1 MVSNLSFFNGC
12 FDKGRLKS
20 LISWS
25 LINCGEQFTIEL
37 VENLKDV
44 GFEYATQAGVSLSL
58 DDLKIPPSKVTLVS
72 EAELQ
77 VISAQIEYKRGHL
90 TAVEKFQQ
98 LIDTW
103 HRTSETLKQNV
114 IEHFRA
120 TDILNPVYM
129 MAFSGARGNVSQV
142 RQLVGMRGLMADP
155 QGQIIDFPIRSNFR
169 EGLTLTEYVISCYG
183 ARKGLVDTAL
193 RTANSGYLTRR
204 LVDVSQHVIVREFDC
219 RTPRGIFLSDM
230 TEGPKVLLSLQN
242 RLLGRVLA
250 EDIYTDLKPTN
261 EIRLTNRPITFLKPS
276 SNAKQNLNFSLTVAL
291 NPKEVP
297 VTAKANN
304 KNIITP
310 NLALSKSSGVPGKQ
324 AKLANLTTNT
334 VSSLVNPEG
343 VNPWEFL
350 NLPQS
355 NLVASKNQEISLT
368 LAEKIAKLRIKV
380 LVRSPLTCQARRSIC
395 QLCYGWSLAHGNL
408 VSLGEAVGIL
418 AAQSIGEPGTQL
430 TMRTFHTG
438 GVFSGDLM
446 TEIRAP
452 FNGVINF
459 TEALQGVLI
468 RTPHG
473 KIAFLTKTRGYF
485 YITPCPLVLSIGKDP
500 NQQGIQPK
508 VVNLTTNKVSSL
520 GNGQGEEK
528 LENHL
533 VKKEVSSLRYKFQIP
548 ASTILFVR
556 QKEFVLEKQLIAE
569 FSSISTQTNQR
580 IRAKHNLN
588 SELEGQVF
596 FDDVFLSLK
605 RGKNDDDDV
614 TRIAQKLGSIW
625 ILSGKIY
632 QTMVPTSF
640 FPKSGDLIDSNSVIN
655 QILVISPYTGF
666 LGKINK
672 KKLLNLPLGFT
683 SQVKLRATLSSGE
696 VKEPIYNILEN
707 PPLAI
712 QSEKPEGKQPK
723 VVDKVSDN
731 LLHDLNE
738 KPNIQFRGVI
748 EDRNY
753 DSPSGFTAS
762 RKSLF
767 IKNPILNSNSIRR
780 LKSFTELKKRYDNSR
795 SAPLSLSSTKMK
807 TSGLLQNPGNLLPR
821 KNLSLSSTLLSF
833 NVKKVSYSQVGYFIT
848 FWNNRELSLDLTK
861 TSNKKVENINLLPYS
876 VSKKQSLHSLTLGVT
891 SSVKRGLDFY
901 PALTVTGTPSG
912 FRATGIQP
920 KVVNLTTNKVSSLV
934 NPFGGDHL
942 DLKQNWD
949 FKQNWLKNKICL
961 SKTDLFFLSTSLKQE
976 LSNSE
981 NLKELLYLQSFPKN
995 YKTQTGGI
1003 LFNDSLYLDN
1013 NGGQIFWIPEETYK
1027 LNLKTFVIPT
1037 HTGFTLFPLFGF
1049 SQVNLKKFLQKSP
1062 KKWINNNFPLLSK
1075 YNLQGKIINF
1085 SSKMSG
1091 WLQLKPSKNLSTYT
1105 KINSKPLK
1113 LKSSSVKTT
1122 KSLVS
1127 NFFKKETFPER
1138 GGLAN
1143 SFSKPAFWEIHRL
1156 KTLLSNQSSNPKN
1169 IATLPIKTIYFR
1181 RNPYIL
1187 VKQKYLKSYKI
1198 LPYKENY
1205 PNNFSK
1211 FGKISSVPKLPEVAR
1226 EKTWFVP
1233 VARHPEGVNPFGV
1246 PVTERASTNLG
1257 NQTDLHKLAW
1267 FVGFK
1272 EYKFNKDFL
1281 NEEYHTGL
1289 KPKVPFINSQFSFT
1303 SKNSILTTFLKLD
1316 EVSQLGFIS
1325 TKKQF
1330 GDSNNIVNQKPSLKA
1345 QLPKIKSFSTNNDSF
1360 EIGIKSGWVYFPRN
1374 KVDFQSY
1381 HKQIIKPGSSFTD
1394 NIEFDQHITYIECIS
1409 IPLFLSNNY
1418 KCYFSTFQVKEKNL
1432 SLKLKLN
1439 LQELIEEF
1447 PVPLLRRNSHIS
1459 FLLDNKTHLLCQN
1472 LNGKHLN
1479 FFLFKLQKSLS
1490 LHKLILEERPFPLH
1504 VLTLGEIDLV
1514 TQGIPNYIKLGSH
1527 ITLAY
1532 DKIYYIKNRN
1542 QRYSSST
1549 QNKNITYSAFKIE
1562 EDSLL
1567 KKSNSFYL
1575 AKSYLKGLQP
1585 KVVNLTTNKVSSLG
1599 KNLKILNNRSIT
1611 QIAFFNIN
1619 SFVFQ
1624 SILPKQLV
1632 TKSFSKASKV
1642 SDLPKLHID
1651 RDSTW
1656 EINPIG
1662 AKNKFKTNEICS
1674 VKLETSFFTP
1684 SFCILIRKVTQYSIF
1699 KSKYYKKLLSE
1710 NNQRGIISNPLNS
1723 IGILTNL
1730 TWFNKQIETQLFSSF
1745 PSADLQINSS
1755 LRFKNSR
1762 QTFVT
1767 KQLNI
1772 FEFFILLNIPKRFPF
1787 KIAKVDLNL
1796 KQLLSPLNLTKAGS
1810 LEMSELGM
1818 QAKLANLATFSS
1830 LVNPFGENLVDYY
1843 SPVALPVT
1851 TRAKRPKI
1859 FTNNIQ
1865 VLTLKQKFSTNYKN
1879 NFFKYLELFY
1889 QTNCLEFIVFRNI
1902 DNSSFMVPALKNKT
1916 PKASSRSRTF
1926 VTNFVGNLGMQAKLA
1941 NPSGFTTQFTN
1952 TRVLLH
1958 SQNYIF
1964 TNNPLSLTDF
1974 FSPYRGEIIEI
1985 RSDSLGKQSC
1995 FFLTEKDQ
2003 LCFSTDTKIPST
2015 FVGKLIRYGEQ
2026 IAENL
2031 AIPDSG
2037 QIIQVDKSKVILRKA
2052 QPILFSSKGIF
2063 YVHHGDFVEKNSPL
2077 LTLFYQRLKTGDI
2090 VQGIP
2095 RIEQLFEARQA
2106 KEGELLSENLNYK
2119 LHAFFKKY
2127 TKIYIP
2133 RDATRISLEKTQQLL
2148 IDGVQKVYHSQ
2159 GVTIADKHLEI
2170 IVRQMTSKVKII
2182 EGGRSGLLRG
2192 ELIDLSWIEMV
2203 NNGIDSQKAE
2213 YEPVILGIT
2222 KAALE
2227 TESFISAASF
2237 QETTRILAR
2246 AAIERKTDFLR
2257 GLKENVIL
2265 GHLIPAG
2272 TGFSRLYNP
2281 VKSTY
2286 IGNSK
2291 KSEIW
2296 NKILPLLKKKKIPN

>member
-230 TEGPKVLLSLQN
+230 TEGPKVLFSLQN

-261 EIRLTNRPITFLKPS
+261 EIRLTNRPITFLKPNF
-276 SNAKQNLNFSLTVAL
+276 NAKQNLNFSPT
-291 NPKEVP
+291 
-297 VTAKANN
+297 NN
-304 KNIITP
+304 KNIISP
-310 NLALSKSSGVPGKQ
+310 NLALSKLSGVPGGEY
-324 AKLANLTTNT
+324 
-334 VSSLVNPEG
+334 V
-343 VNPWEFL
+343 
-350 NLPQS
+350 NLPQT
-355 NLVASKNQEISLT
+355 NLVASKNQEISLP

-459 TEALQGVLI
+459 TEALQGILI

-485 YITPCPLVLSIGKDP
+485 YITSAKK
-500 NQQGIQPK
+500 NF
-508 VVNLTTNKVSSL
+508 KVSKQSL
-520 GNGQGEEK
+520 LTLPSQGEEK
-528 LENHL
+528 LEKHL
-533 VKKEVSSLRYKFQIP
+533 VKKEVSSLRQKFQIP

-580 IRAKHNLN
+580 IKAKHNLN

-605 RGKNDDDDV
+605 IGKNDDDDV
-614 TRIAQKLGSIW
+614 TRTAQKLGSIW

-640 FPKSGDLIDSNSVIN
+640 FPKPGDLIDSNSVIN

-666 LGKINK
+666 LGKTNK
-672 KKLLNLPLGFT
+672 KKLLSLPLGFT
-683 SQVKLRATLSSGE
+683 SQVKLKATFSSGE
-696 VKEPIYNILEN
+696 VEGPVYNIPEK

-712 QSEKPEGKQPK
+712 QPDKPEE
-723 VVDKVSDN
+723 KVSDN

-738 KPNIQFRGVI
+738 KPNIKFQGVI
-748 EDRNY
+748 EDRNH
-753 DSPSGFTAS
+753 AS
-762 RKSLF
+762 ASQKSLF

-795 SAPLSLSSTKMK
+795 NAPLSLSSTKMK

-821 KNLSLSSTLLSF
+821 KNLSLSCTLLSF
-833 NVKKVSYSQVGYFIT
+833 SVKKVSYSKFGYFIT
-848 FWNNRELSLDLTK
+848 FWNNKQLSLDLTK
-861 TSNKKVENINLLPYS
+861 TSNNKVENLNLLPYS
-876 VSKKQSLHSLTLGVT
+876 ISKKQSLHFLTLGVT
-891 SSVKRGLDFY
+891 SSVKRELDLY
-901 PALTVTGTPSG
+901 P
-912 FRATGIQP
+912 
-920 KVVNLTTNKVSSLV
+920 
-934 NPFGGDHL
+934 GDHL
-942 DLKQNWD
+942 NLKQNWD

-981 NLKELLYLQSFPKN
+981 NLKELLYLQNFPKN

-1003 LFNDSLYLDN
+1003 LFNNSLYLDN

-1027 LNLKTFVIPT
+1027 FNLKTFVIPT
-1037 HTGFTLFPLFGF
+1037 HTGFALLPLFGLN
-1049 SQVNLKKFLQKSP
+1049 QVNLRNFLQKSP

-1091 WLQLKPSKNLSTYT
+1091 WLQLKPNKDLSTYT
-1105 KINSKPLK
+1105 KINRKPLK
-1113 LKSSSVKTT
+1113 LQLSSVKTT

-1127 NFFKKETFPER
+1127 NFFKKDTFSEK
-1138 GGLAN
+1138 GELAN
-1143 SFSKPAFWEIHRL
+1143 SFLKPTFWEIHRL
-1156 KTLLSNQSSNPKN
+1156 KTLLLNQSSNPKN
-1169 IATLPIKTIYFR
+1169 IPTLPSKTISFR

-1187 VKQKYLKSYKI
+1187 VKQKSLKSYKI
-1198 LPYKENY
+1198 LSYKQNY

-1211 FGKISSVPKLPEVAR
+1211 FGKISSVPKGGE
-1226 EKTWFVP
+1226 TWFVP
-1233 VARHPEGVNPFGV
+1233 
-1246 PVTERASTNLG
+1246 STNLG
-1257 NQTDLHKLAW
+1257 NQTDLYKLSW
-1267 FVGFK
+1267 FVGFEK
-1272 EYKFNKDFL
+1272 YKFNKDFL
-1281 NEEYHTGL
+1281 NKEYHTGL
-1289 KPKVPFINSQFSFT
+1289 KPKVPFINSQFLFT
-1303 SKNSILTTFLKLD
+1303 SKSSVLTTFLKLD

-1325 TKKQF
+1325 KKKKF
-1330 GDSNNIVNQKPSLKA
+1330 DDSNNIFNQKPSRKA
-1345 QLPKIKSFSTNNDSF
+1345 QLPKIESFPRNNDSF

-1374 KVDFQSY
+1374 KIDFQNH

-1418 KCYFSTFQVKEKNL
+1418 KCYFSTFQVKEENL

-1439 LQELIEEF
+1439 LQKLIEEF
-1447 PVPLLRRNSHIS
+1447 PVSLPIGRTNGSLLRKNSHTS
-1459 FLLDNKTHLLCQN
+1459 YLLDNKTQLLCEN

-1490 LHKLILEERPFPLH
+1490 LHKLILKQRPLPLH
-1504 VLTLGEIDLV
+1504 IFTLGEIDLV
-1514 TQGIPNYIKLGSH
+1514 RQGIPNYIKVGSQ

-1542 QRYSSST
+1542 QRYSYSI
-1549 QNKNITYSAFKIE
+1549 QNKKITLDTPITLLQA
-1562 EDSLL
+1562 SLVI

-1575 AKSYLKGLQP
+1575 AKSHLKD
-1585 KVVNLTTNKVSSLG
+1585 
-1599 KNLKILNNRSIT
+1599 KNVKILNNRSIT
-1611 QIAFFNIN
+1611 QIAFFDIN

-1624 SILPKQLV
+1624 SVLPDQLV

-1642 SDLPKLHID
+1642 SDLSRLETD
-1651 RDSTW
+1651 RNSTW
-1656 EINPIG
+1656 EVKPIG
-1662 AKNKFKTNEICS
+1662 AKNKFRINKICS

-1699 KSKYYKKLLSE
+1699 KPKYYKKLLSE

-1730 TWFNKQIETQLFSSF
+1730 TWFNKQTETQLFSSF

-1762 QTFVT
+1762 QTFFT

-1772 FEFFILLNIPKRFPF
+1772 LEFFILLNIPKIFPF

-1796 KQLLSPLNLTKAGS
+1796 KKLLSPLNLTKAGS
-1810 LEMSELGM
+1810 LEMSELG
-1818 QAKLANLATFSS
+1818 
-1830 LVNPFGENLVDYY
+1830 NLVDYY
-1843 SPVALPVT
+1843 TP
-1851 TRAKRPKI
+1851 KRPKI
-1859 FTNNIQ
+1859 FTNNLK

-1889 QTNCLEFIVFRNI
+1889 QTNRLEFIVFRNI

-1916 PKASSRSRTF
+1916 
-1926 VTNFVGNLGMQAKLA
+1926 
-1941 NPSGFTTQFTN
+1941 TQFTN
-1952 TRVLLH
+1952 TRVLLQ

-1985 RSDSLGKQSC
+1985 KSDSLGKQSC

-2003 LCFSTDTKIPST
+2003 LCFSTDTKIPCK
-2015 FVGKLIRYGEQ
+2015 FVGKLMRYGEQ

-2037 QIIQVDKSKVILRKA
+2037 QIIQVDKSRVILRKA

-2106 KEGELLSENLNYK
+2106 KEGEVLSENLNYK

-2170 IVRQMTSKVKII
+2170 VVRQMTSKVKII

-2291 KSEIW
+2291 KPEFW
-2296 NKILPLLKKKKIPN
+2296 NKILPLLKKK